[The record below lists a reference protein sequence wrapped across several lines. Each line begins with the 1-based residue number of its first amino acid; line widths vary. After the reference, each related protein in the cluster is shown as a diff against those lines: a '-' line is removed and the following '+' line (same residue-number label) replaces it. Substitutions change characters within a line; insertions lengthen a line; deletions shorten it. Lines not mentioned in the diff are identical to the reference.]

1 MNVAVKLFTLGFLQ
15 DASIFKWLITV
26 QSIMEKKVDQA
37 NQLSDE
43 WKKANQEVMKR
54 SKAKNNSA
62 GTQNN
67 IRKNSIYIGLEFQL
81 LGTNDPAEINQND
94 FLNWLDGLRQGTLG
108 TKKLGSTTIKKRVE
122 TLRAILQACKLSEQ
136 LDFVDLWKPDTEVK
150 EITYWSVDELDAM
163 DDRALFMFQNEEL
176 RPRAMAHII
185 HSMMAPRIS
194 DVAAFR
200 WDYFDFQT
208 MTIQF
213 RAKKNKKRCF
223 QYIQPNLVHTIQEYQ
238 SWVSQFTGG
247 NEYLF
252 PTSILSPSGTT
263 KHDNLHASDKTIRKW
278 LKHVRDSTTV
288 HGKPIQ
294 PLPSHSYR
302 RSLAMRYLTSGST
315 FENIAMVLGDEIGT
329 LEKHYAELIPNDSQ
343 RLAFEKAFRKSAW
356 ISSKGTVQPEWL
368 KRPRGSN
375 SNFAMRSSPTNNG
388 FGLDMGSGR
397 TRIRTR
403 VSSLEG

>member
-1 MNVAVKLFTLGFLQ
+1 MKR
-15 DASIFKWLITV
+15 
-26 QSIMEKKVDQA
+26 KVDQVDK
-37 NQLSDE
+37 LSYE
-43 WKKANQEVMKR
+43 WKKANEEVMKR
-54 SKAKNNSA
+54 SKAKNNSE

-67 IRKNSIYIGLEFQL
+67 IRKNSIYVGLEFQL

-163 DDRALFMFQNEEL
+163 DDRALMMFQNEEL

-223 QYIQPNLVHTIQEYQ
+223 QYIQPNLVQTIQAYQ
-238 SWVSQFTGG
+238 SWLSQFTDGDV
-247 NEYLF
+247 YLF

-356 ISSKGTVQPEWL
+356 ISSEGTAQPEWL

-375 SNFAMRSSPTNNG
+375 SNFAMWSSPTNNG

-403 VSSLEG
+403 VSRLRRLE